1 MYPAK
6 FACDDRIS
14 MDWALVI
21 LGSSSKENI
30 LIFFFKSL
38 LILSLFKWGKK
49 LPINTAP
56 SLIDAISESLGQL
69 ILMIISE
76 VL

>member
-1 MYPAK
+1 
-6 FACDDRIS
+6 
-14 MDWALVI
+14 MDCALVI
-21 LGSSSKENI
+21 LGSNSKENI

-38 LILSLFKWGKK
+38 LTLSLFKCGKK

-69 ILMIISE
+69 ILINNI
-76 VL
+76 